1 MAGMNTVWS
10 LGPADCGVV
19 PVLVRISISYRSILC
34 HHAPGDG
41 PGTGGGAVTETPV
54 AFLCSVRSD
63 EKVSHGG
70 SQ

>member
-1 MAGMNTVWS
+1 MDRF
-10 LGPADCGVV
+10 L
-19 PVLVRISISYRSILC
+19 ISYRPILC

-41 PGTGGGAVTETPV
+41 LAVGGQPAAGPAAPITTRVVAMETTA
-54 AFLCSVRSD
+54 AFVCFD

>member
-10 LGPADCGVV
+10 LGPADCVV
-19 PVLVRISISYRSILC
+19 VSLVRILIIYRPILC

-41 PGTGGGAVTETPV
+41 PGTGGGAATGTPV
-54 AFLCSVRSD
+54 AFACSD